1 MKSLVKV
8 SILMLAS
15 LFLMSCSTDPEVE
28 AVAETP
34 KNGPAGDKGMCVAKK
49 AKGDMTAEEWDSYYA
64 FLVDESIGMFEME
77 GDSMEKHIKAMV
89 MCDVDM

>member
-1 MKSLVKV
+1 
-8 SILMLAS
+8 
-15 LFLMSCSTDPEVE
+15 
-28 AVAETP
+28 
-34 KNGPAGDKGMCVAKK
+34 MCVAKK